1 MFIFILAS
9 AVLLELKVPK
19 DERRDLKDLFP
30 LYTMEQGCLL
40 SKQGDITL
48 CLELTL
54 PELFTDSTE
63 EYEQLHG
70 IWVKAITLLP
80 KGFVM
85 HKKDMFTKEAVA
97 KVSGEQD
104 FLSLSANSHFK
115 GRTKLRHRSFLML
128 TMQNPSRKPSGSVSS
143 NLLRKHFIEPAALDS
158 RFLTDFLSHA
168 ARFERVLSEGS
179 LIKSRRLTEAEILGT
194 KDKNGLLDSHLNL
207 LPLGSSPLLVDIQFK
222 PDFTIGAKKVVTYSL
237 SDTED
242 LPYNVASFKRYDKY
256 STDKTILP
264 TSFVAS
270 LGILLDCDHSYEQF
284 IVIGDG
290 PQTLKALDQKR
301 RRMQSLSLSGR
312 ENAISADAITDFMNE
327 SISKGMPPIK
337 AHFHIQAWTEGNMSL
352 EELDTKV
359 AAAISQAGFRPRRED
374 LSAAQLYWAGLPG
387 NEGEIPGNELFDTF
401 IPQATCL
408 LSMETA
414 YRGDGMDIGTRFC
427 DRNGIPLWLDMYDKP
442 RKTGL
447 TSNMGT
453 LVCGSSGGGKSM
465 TVNHIL
471 RSQFVQGG
479 HIVVVDIG
487 GSYKAQCELSKGYYF
502 TYEENNPIKFN
513 PFYLPKGTL
522 LDTEKKESLKS
533 LLAALWK
540 QENEDFTRSEY
551 VALSNAVAGYYNY
564 LTINPHEF
572 ACFDSFYEYLASD
585 YLTLLEK
592 QGVHE
597 RYFDVHNFLYV
608 LRPYYKGGEFDFL
621 LNAKQNL
628 DLLNNRFIVI
638 ELDAIKDHPIL
649 FPVVTMVVMELFIS
663 KMRKL
668 EGQRKVLCV
677 DEAWAAIAK
686 AGMAAFLK
694 YAFKTIR
701 KFNGIPIVI
710 TQELDDLV
718 DSPVIKEAIIN
729 NADIKILMD
738 MRKYQNKFDKLQSVL
753 GLSEKGKALLL
764 SVNKENRE
772 IFIDLGG
779 QSMKVFKNELSPEE
793 YLAYT
798 TEGKE
803 RVQVLEYAR
812 KYGSMEAGIKVLTQ
826 SPIRADNSHSHK
838 D

>member
-1 MFIFILAS
+1 MLVVFLILITIAAS
-9 AVLLELKVPK
+9 AILLELRSPK
-19 DERRDLKDLFP
+19 DERRDLLNMFP
-30 LYTMEQGCLL
+30 LYKIEKGCLL

-54 PELFTDSTE
+54 PELFTNSTE
-63 EYEQLHG
+63 EYEQLHA
-70 IWVKAITLLP
+70 IWLKAMGLLP
-80 KGFVM
+80 QGFVL
-85 HKKDMFTKEAVA
+85 HKKDVFTKDTVT
-97 KVSGEQD
+97 KVSNEQD
-104 FLSLSANSHFK
+104 FLSMSANRHFR
-115 GRTKLRHRSFLML
+115 GRTRLKHRSFLML
-128 TMQNPSRKPSGSVSS
+128 TMKAPGRKPSGSVSS
-143 NLLRKHFIEPAALDS
+143 NLLRKHFIEPAVLDS
-158 RFLTDFLSHA
+158 RFMTDFLSQV
-168 ARFERVLSEGS
+168 ARFERVLSEGN
-179 LIKSRRLTEAEILGT
+179 LIQSRRLSESEILGT

-207 LPLGSSPLLVDIQFK
+207 FPVGTAPILTDIQFK
-222 PDFTIGAKKVVTYSL
+222 PDFKIGNKKVVTYSL

-242 LPYNVASFKRYDKY
+242 LPASVSSFKRYDKY
-256 STDKTILP
+256 STDKTTLP
-264 TSFVAS
+264 VGFVAS
-270 LGILLDCDHSYEQF
+270 LGILLDCAHSYEQF

-290 PQTLKALDQKR
+290 PQTLKQLDQKR

-312 ENAISADAITDFMNE
+312 ENALSAEAINAFINE
-327 SISKGMPPIK
+327 SVSKGMPPVK
-337 AHFHIQAWTEGNMSL
+337 AHFHIHAWTEGNSSL

-359 AAAISQAGFRPRRED
+359 AAAVSQAGFRPRRED
-374 LSAAQLYWAGLPG
+374 LSAAQLYWAALPG
-387 NEGEIPGNELFDTF
+387 NEGEVPGSELFDTF
-401 IPQATCL
+401 IPQAACL
-408 LSMETA
+408 LNMETA
-414 YRGDGMDIGTRFC
+414 YRSDGTDVGTRFC
-427 DRNGIPLWLDMYDKP
+427 DRNGIPLWLDMYDQP

-471 RSQFVQGG
+471 RSQFIQGG

-513 PFYLPKGTL
+513 PFYLPKGET

-551 VALSNAVAGYYNY
+551 VALSNAVAGYYTH
-564 LTINPHEF
+564 LASKPQVF
-572 ACFDSFYEYLASD
+572 PCFDSFYEYLQTD
-585 YLTLLEK
+585 YLKLLEK

-621 LNAKQNL
+621 LNAKENL

-803 RVQVLEYAR
+803 RVQVLKYAR
-812 KYGSMEAGIKVLTQ
+812 KYGSMEAGIKVLT
-826 SPIRADNSHSHK
+826 SKAEN
-838 D
+838 

>member
-1 MFIFILAS
+1 MLVIFLIFLFILIS
-9 AVLLELKVPK
+9 AILLELKVPK
-19 DERRDLKDLFP
+19 DERRDLKDMFP
-30 LYTMEQGCLL
+30 LYKMEQGCLL

-54 PELFTDSTE
+54 PELFTSATE
-63 EYEQLHG
+63 EYEQLHA
-70 IWVKAITLLP
+70 IWLKAISLLP
-80 KGFVM
+80 NGFVL
-85 HKKDMFTKEAVA
+85 HKKDVFTKDTVA

-104 FLSLSANSHFK
+104 FLSLSANHHFK
-115 GRTKLRHRSFLML
+115 GRTKLQHRSFLML
-128 TMQNPSRKPSGSVSS
+128 TKRSPGRKISASVSS
-143 NLLRKHFIEPAALDS
+143 NLLRKHFIDPAALDG
-158 RFLTDFLSHA
+158 RFLTDFLSQI
-168 ARFERVLSEGS
+168 ARFEKVLCEGGRIQCQRLSEV
-179 LIKSRRLTEAEILGT
+179 EILGT
-194 KDKNGLLDSHLNL
+194 KNKNGLLDSHLNL
-207 LPLGSSPLLVDIQFK
+207 CPIGAAPILTDIQLK
-222 PDFTIGAKKVVTYSL
+222 PDFTIGGKKTVTYSL
-237 SDTED
+237 SDTDD
-242 LPYNVASFKRYDKY
+242 LPGSVSSFKRYDKY

-264 TSFVAS
+264 TGFVSS
-270 LGILLDCDHSYEQF
+270 LGILLNCNHSYEQF

-290 PQTLKALDQKR
+290 PQMLKKLDQKR

-312 ENAISADAITDFMNE
+312 ENALNADAITDFMNE
-327 SISKGMPPIK
+327 AISKSLPPIK
-337 AHFHIQAWTEGNMSL
+337 AHFHIQAWTDGNDSNL
-352 EELDTKV
+352 EILDTQV

-374 LSAAQLYWAGLPG
+374 LSAAQLYWAALPG
-387 NEGEIPGNELFDTF
+387 NESELPPSELFDTF
-401 IPQATCL
+401 IPQAICL
-408 LSMETA
+408 LNQETA
-414 YRGDGMDIGTRFC
+414 YRSDTPDNGTRFC
-427 DRNGIPLWLDMYDKP
+427 DRNGIPLWLDMFDKP
-442 RKTGL
+442 RKTGF

-487 GSYKAQCELSKGYYF
+487 GSYKAQCALSQGYYF

-513 PFYLPKGTL
+513 PFYLPKGMV

-551 VALSNAVAGYYNY
+551 VALSNAVSGFYQHLAAC
-564 LTINPHEF
+564 PQVF
-572 ACFDSFYEYLASD
+572 PCFDSFYEYLQTD
-585 YLTLLEK
+585 YLKLLEI

-597 RYFDVHNFLYV
+597 RYFDVQNFLYV

-621 LNAKQNL
+621 LNAKENL

-803 RVQVLEYAR
+803 RVQVLSYAR
-812 KYGSMEAGIKVLTQ
+812 KYGSMEAGIK
-826 SPIRADNSHSHK
+826 AMMEGN
-838 D
+838 